1 MKKRKIISKKM
12 MAVIALMM
20 AVVMCMPVGIPE
32 VKADSPDAKT
42 TLQSAFDKFD
52 KSEKVFAEYT
62 VKVNSEGTI
71 EVLTHELVEIDRV
84 NNVKNIQTEDP
95 DTHKMLNMYTD
106 LTTKITYSE
115 DASDGSWQ
123 KFPSEAGEL
132 EGIGSALNENGVETK
147 ISDTTVYSYDGEEK
161 ITISNP
167 ATKKEATYDCYR
179 FKAVV
184 ILTHADSED
193 EDDEDDEDDE
203 EDEEDDNSDADDD
216 PDTVDVYYYVT
227 KDTNQWVHAEIKE
240 GIMVSVDIGYP
251 TKEEEATVVVEIPK
265 VAIETAVIADGYVT
279 PKTSEEDVSYEVKY
293 KGNKAYLAVSKVS
306 SKKKKITVK
315 ASVKILDQTLQVTEI
330 SSSALANKSKL
341 ETVVVNGNIT
351 KIGSKAFYN
360 SKKLKSITFK
370 SKKIKSVG
378 KNAFDTGSKKLKIK
392 LAGTKKYKKIVTKLI
407 NKSRAKK
414 AKKKTKL
421 TIK

>member
-1 MKKRKIISKKM
+1 MRKSKIISKKM
-12 MAVIALMM
+12 MTVIAVMM

-52 KSEKVFAEYT
+52 KSEKVFAEYS

-123 KFPSEAGEL
+123 KFPTEAAEL
-132 EGIGSALNENGVETK
+132 EGIGSALNENGVATK
-147 ISDTTVYSYDGEEK
+147 ILDTAVYSYDGEEK
-161 ITISNP
+161 ITINNP

-184 ILTHADSED
+184 ILTHADDEDEED
-193 EDDEDDEDDE
+193 ED
-203 EDEEDDNSDADDD
+203 DEEDDNSDDDD
-216 PDTVDVYYYVT
+216 EPDTVDVYYYVT

-240 GIMVSVDIGYP
+240 GVMVSADIGYP
-251 TKEEEATVVVEIPK
+251 TKEEEAAIVVEIPK

-279 PKTSEEDVSYEVKY
+279 PKTGEEAVSYEVKY
-293 KGNKAYLAVSKVS
+293 NGNKAYLAVSKVS

-315 ASVKILDQTLQVTEI
+315 SSVKILDQTLQVTEI
-330 SSSALANKSKL
+330 SSSAFANKSKL

-392 LAGTKKYKKIVTKLI
+392 LAGTKKYKKKVTKLI